1 MENKDKSDLQKAI
14 TLCKG
19 SFVAAGFFSLFINF
33 LMLVPAIYMLQLY
46 DRVLTSGSEP
56 TLVMLTLI
64 MVLLFLTM
72 GGLEWTRGMILIR
85 TSTRLETLLNVR
97 LFGVA
102 FKEALYGTGNG
113 NQALEDLTGLR
124 QFLTGNGLFAFF
136 DAPWM
141 PIYLAVMFMFHE
153 WFGWMAVGTAI
164 ILVFLA
170 FINEKLTA
178 ETITAA
184 NEISSRGRGIVGKN
198 LRNAEVVESMGMLA
212 GIRDGWLTG
221 VNKVLFLQAKASVRG
236 TTIQSLTKT
245 IRLMSQSLV
254 LGVGDYLVLLG
265 EISPGLMIAGS
276 ILLGRALAPIDMMI
290 ATWKGFVA
298 ARGQYGRLNTLLL
311 KIPEELPKMSLPS
324 PDGELIVD
332 KVFVSA
338 PMSNIPIVKGVSLS
352 LAPGESLGIIGPSA
366 AGKSTLARALLGIW
380 PALQG
385 KVRLDGVDIFN
396 WNREELG
403 PFIGYLPQDIE
414 LFEGTI
420 SANISRFGE
429 ADSDKIVAA
438 AKLANVHEMILAL
451 TNGYDTV
458 IGANGGVLSGGQRQ
472 RLGLARAVYG
482 DPKLVLLD
490 EPNSNLDEQGELA
503 LANALNTLKQK
514 KTTVIVISHRS
525 GILSVLDKL
534 LLMRDG
540 QMIDYGPREEV
551 MGKALKKIE
560 SQQGKTAV
568 PNAVTVPPII

>member
-113 NQALEDLTGLR
+113 SQALEDLTGLR

-338 PMSNIPIVKGVSLS
+338 PMSSIPIVKGVSLS